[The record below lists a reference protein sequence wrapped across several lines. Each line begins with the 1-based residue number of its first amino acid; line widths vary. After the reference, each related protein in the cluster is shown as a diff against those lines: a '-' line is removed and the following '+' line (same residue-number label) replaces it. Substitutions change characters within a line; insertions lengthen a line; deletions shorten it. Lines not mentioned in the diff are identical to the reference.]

1 MAVGIVGG
9 RRNQAL
15 PGGEPAFHRLPGGV
29 EPHKWRPGLVERL
42 IARQGW
48 GGLLDRPLRGS
59 ACGWLLARHERF
71 KRSSMATQLPTFAD
85 LLTARRRLGSL
96 ACRTPLIEHPALNA
110 RAGGR
115 VLLKAENLQRV
126 GAFKFRG
133 AYNKVAQV
141 DKATYPGGVVACSSG
156 NHAQGVAAA
165 ASLLGLRSAIVMP
178 ADAPRLKIER
188 TRAFGA
194 EVVAY
199 DRVTEDR
206 DAIARA
212 LCTARRA
219 ALVHPFDDP
228 DVIAGQGTAGLEMME
243 QAEAIGA
250 VPDVVLVGASGGGL
264 ISGVSIAVKEKSP
277 STLIYSVEP
286 VGFDDLARSLESG
299 AHQRNAALS
308 GSICDALLAA
318 TPGELT
324 FEVARRNLAGGLAVT
339 DEEAKLAVRYA
350 FEELKLVVEP
360 GGAVS
365 LAAILA
371 GKIVLRGK
379 TVAAVLSGGNVDPK
393 LFAEIIQE
401 RRQAA

>member
-1 MAVGIVGG
+1 MA
-9 RRNQAL
+9 
-15 PGGEPAFHRLPGGV
+15 
-29 EPHKWRPGLVERL
+29 
-42 IARQGW
+42 AR
-48 GGLLDRPLRGS
+48 
-59 ACGWLLARHERF
+59 
-71 KRSSMATQLPTFAD
+71 LPTFGD
-85 LLTARRRLGSL
+85 LLAARRRLGTL
-96 ACRTPLIEHPALNA
+96 ACRTPLIEHPGLNA
-110 RAGGR
+110 RVGGR

-141 DKATYPGGVVACSSG
+141 DKAAFPGGVVACSSG

-165 ASLLGLRSAIVMP
+165 ATLMGFRSAIVMP

-199 DRVTEDR
+199 DRVKEDR

-212 LCTARRA
+212 LCASRHA
-219 ALVHPFDDP
+219 AYVHPFDDI

-250 VPDVVLVGASGGGL
+250 VPDIVLVGVSGGGL

-277 STLIYSVEP
+277 ATVIYSVEP
-286 VGFDDLARSLESG
+286 AGFDDLARSLKSG
-299 AHQRNAALS
+299 AHERNAALS
-308 GSICDALLAA
+308 GSICDALLAV

-324 FEVARRNLAGGLAVT
+324 FEVAKRNLAGGLAVT
-339 DEEAKLAVRYA
+339 DEEAKAAVRYA

-371 GKIVLRGK
+371 GKLPLRGK
-379 TVAAVLSGGNVDPK
+379 TVAAVLSGGNIDPS
-393 LFAEIIQE
+393 LFAEIIQDQ
-401 RRQAA
+401 RQAA